1 MRLEDQFTAAM
12 LAAGNKRS
20 SITCYWRHVVGFI
33 KFTSERHGGWL
44 HPAATSI
51 EDVYA
56 WRRYFAKDIH
66 LSPKTQNQ
74 AVSAI
79 KFLFSR
85 VLGKPLT
92 EPEENPL
99 RAKEPN
105 RCRRRVVAKPDLIR
119 LFNAFRPADRLVQQ
133 LMYASVRRLS
143 DTLNLRIKDL
153 NFADEQIEIASTKH
167 DHFRIVPFPKS
178 IHDKV
183 RRQVETAEGFHHAD
197 SLENF
202 NGVPVPHSYARKC
215 PSAPRD
221 FRWMWLFPSASLSR
235 DPADGRLKRYHS
247 DDDHQR
253 RIFRDAV
260 LRSDIRRRITPHD
273 IRRAAA
279 THLHLSGMPL
289 KRLQAISGH
298 NSLEMTQLYILED
311 EAQIN
316 GSHSPFDQ
324 LNGLQ

>member
-33 KFTSERHGGWL
+33 RFTSERHGGWL
-44 HPAATSI
+44 HPEATSI
-51 EDVYA
+51 DDVYA
-56 WRRYFAKDIH
+56 WRRHLAKDFQ

-79 KFLFSR
+79 KFLFAR
-85 VLGKPLT
+85 VLGKPLA
-92 EPEENPL
+92 EPEGNPL
-99 RAKEPN
+99 RAKEPD
-105 RCRRRVVAKPDLIR
+105 RCRRHVISRPDLIR
-119 LFNAFRPADRLVQQ
+119 LFNAFRPAERLLPQ
-133 LMYASVRRLS
+133 LMYASVLRLS
-143 DTLNLRIKDL
+143 DALNLRIKDL
-153 NFADEQIEIASTKH
+153 NFANEQIEIASTKH

-178 IHDKV
+178 IHEKV
-183 RRQVETAEGFHHAD
+183 RRQVETAEGFHRAD
-197 SLENF
+197 SLENP
-202 NGVPVPHSYARKC
+202 NGVPVPHAYARKC

-221 FRWMWLFPSASLSR
+221 FRWMWLFPSESLSR
-235 DPADGRLKRYHS
+235 DPADGRLKRYHC

-260 LRSDIRRRITPHD
+260 RRSGVRRRITPHD

-289 KRLQAISGH
+289 KRLQAILGH
-298 NSLEMTQLYILED
+298 NSLETTQLYILED
-311 EAQIN
+311 EAEIN

-324 LNGLQ
+324 LDGLQ